1 MSTAHDQVS
10 AGATDRPGRIG
21 RTAVGG
27 LAAAPQGGVGAGPE
41 GQGEPPRGTRVV
53 EGDVPDRGGLL
64 LHLSYLPGIAL
75 LAAGAVSP
83 LATLLTV
90 ALTLFG
96 MLPMY
101 RRVAAES
108 PRGQGSV
115 AMLERLLPFWWGKL
129 FVLTLLG
136 FVATSWIITI
146 TLSSADATAHFVEN
160 PFAPALF
167 TDQQVLI
174 TVVLLLILG
183 GVFLAGFG
191 GRRHRGPDGR
201 GVPAAQCD
209 RRGRRPGDRGRRA
222 DHRAPVAGHPARRG
236 RSG

>member
-1 MSTAHDQVS
+1 
-10 AGATDRPGRIG
+10 
-21 RTAVGG
+21 
-27 LAAAPQGGVGAGPE
+27 
-41 GQGEPPRGTRVV
+41 
-53 EGDVPDRGGLL
+53 
-64 LHLSYLPGIAL
+64 
-75 LAAGAVSP
+75 
-83 LATLLTV
+83 
-90 ALTLFG
+90 

-167 TDQQVLI
+167 AASGGGPQTSHRPGRHDEHLASSPSP
-174 TVVLLLILG
+174 TELPHPGLG
-183 GVFLAGFG
+183 WAGLAGAAVG
-191 GRRHRGPDGR
+191 WTIGRAAGPR
-201 GVPAAQCD
+201 WD
-209 RRGRRPGDRGRRA
+209 RVDHDSWGCMK
-222 DHRAPVAGHPARRG
+222 DHRPP
-236 RSG
+236 SGSWALYSR